1 MTQLSV
7 HIEALKQLSADPLA
21 GWLLPGALVIGGV
34 LAAALAGAAFMPP
47 HAGSIGETVAPELPS
62 IGTIMGASAPEMT
75 RVAAPASGTIGQTPF
90 AFGFLEFD
98 WDPNAPG
105 GVPGFAARPNH
116 EPRVAD
122 ARVGR

>member
-7 HIEALKQLSADPLA
+7 HIEALKQPATDPLA
-21 GWLLPGALVIGGV
+21 GWLLPGTLVIGGV
-34 LAAALAGAAFMPP
+34 LAVALISTAFMSP
-47 HAGSIGETVAPELPS
+47 HAGSISETMARELPS
-62 IGTIMGASAPEMT
+62 IGTIRSASAPEMT
-75 RVAAPASGTIGQTPF
+75 RVAAPAAGTIGQTPF

-98 WDPNAPG
+98 GDPNAPG

-122 ARVGR
+122 PRAGR